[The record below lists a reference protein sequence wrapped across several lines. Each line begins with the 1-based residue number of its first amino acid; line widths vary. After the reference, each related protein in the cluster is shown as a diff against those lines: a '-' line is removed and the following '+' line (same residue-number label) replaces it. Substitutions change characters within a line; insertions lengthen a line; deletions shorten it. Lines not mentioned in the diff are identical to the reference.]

1 MTLPLVD
8 PDHHTL
14 VVEVGNSQMK
24 GFAHTHDGAVHR
36 AEDHM
41 VRKAGCGFQK
51 LQDPFRV
58 NDQ

>member
-1 MTLPLVD
+1 
-8 PDHHTL
+8 
-14 VVEVGNSQMK
+14 MK
-24 GFAHTHDGAVHR
+24 GFAHAHDGAVHR